1 MNSIINGKKNRK
13 VLLLADPFS
22 AHTIKWANGLSSR
35 GIELMIFGLSD
46 FDRNQYSADIK
57 LEIFKISEHIKWKS
71 SGSLAKVIYL
81 LGIPRLK
88 RVIKKYKPDIVH
100 AHAASSYGLLGA
112 ITKFHPYIISVWGS
126 DVYNFPLRSGFH
138 RRILTYSL
146 ANADKILSTSNVMAK
161 ETKKY
166 TKKDITVIPFGVDTT
181 EFKPTKVNRYFS
193 QDDIVIGT
201 IKSIEKKYGT
211 EHLVRAFKMVKDKYP
226 DLPLKLLLVGRGS
239 QTDYIKSLI
248 KEFNLESD
256 SLITGFIPYNEIP
269 EYHNMLDI
277 YISVSTEDSESFGVA
292 ILEAS
297 ACEIPVI
304 VSNVGGL
311 PEVVENEKTGFIIEK
326 ENPSALAEVLSRLVT
341 DKKMSSELG
350 RKGREMV
357 LREYDWEKSLN
368 KMISVYDS
376 IAG

>member
-1 MNSIINGKKNRK
+1 MR
-13 VLLLADPFS
+13 VLILADLFS

-35 GIELMIFGLSD
+35 DIELMIFGLSD
-46 FDRNQYSADIK
+46 FDRNQYSEDIK
-57 LEIFKISEHIKWKS
+57 LEIFKISEHVKWKS
-71 SGSLAKVIYL
+71 SGSFAKAIYL

-88 RVIKKYKPDIVH
+88 RIINEFEPDIVH

-126 DVYNFPLRSGFH
+126 DVYNFPQRSGFH
-138 RRILTYSL
+138 RRILTYNL

-161 ETKKY
+161 ETEKY
-166 TKKDITVIPFGVDTT
+166 TKKDITVIPFGIDTK
-181 EFKPTKVNRYFS
+181 EFKPTKVNGYFS

-211 EHLVRAFKMVKDKYP
+211 EHLVRAFKILKDKYP

-239 QTDYIKSLI
+239 QTDYVKSLI
-248 KEFNLESD
+248 KNFNLESD
-256 SLITGFIPYNEIP
+256 SQITGFVPYNEIP
-269 EYHNMLDI
+269 KYHNMLDI
-277 YISVSTEDSESFGVA
+277 YVSVSTEDSESFGVA

-297 ACEIPVI
+297 ACEKPVI

-311 PEVVENEKTGFIIEK
+311 PEVVKNEKTGFIIEK

-368 KMISVYDS
+368 KMISVYDEL
-376 IAG
+376 AG